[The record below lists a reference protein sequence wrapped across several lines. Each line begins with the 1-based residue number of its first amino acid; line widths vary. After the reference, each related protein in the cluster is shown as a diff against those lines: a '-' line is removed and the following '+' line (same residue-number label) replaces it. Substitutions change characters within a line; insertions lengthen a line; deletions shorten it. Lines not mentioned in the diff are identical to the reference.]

1 MSLILSS
8 IFLILFA
15 DIGTEHILVKIYSQQ
30 DEENETNDGNLA
42 NIVLTA
48 KLVNDI
54 YRWVGSNNLTNPTL
68 NLSSNVDTQI
78 TVKGLADDPEEHELI
93 IEELAS
99 DGNSE
104 EIIASNEIKGE
115 STDTIIFNQLAEYK
129 NLEYYCEYHPDT
141 MRGGIHLV
149 S

>member
-1 MSLILSS
+1 VLQNDNNKNTKIKYKIYLSLILSS

-15 DIGTEHILVKIYSQQ
+15 NIGTEHILVKYIFNKR
-30 DEENETNDGNLA
+30 ENETNDGNLA

-54 YRWVGSNNLTNPTL
+54 YRWVGSYNLTNPTL

-78 TVKGLADDPEEHELI
+78 TVNCLADDPEEHELI

-104 EIIASNEIKGE
+104 EIIASNEIEGE
-115 STDTIIFNQLAEYK
+115 SIQIQLFLIY
-129 NLEYYCEYHPDT
+129 
-141 MRGGIHLV
+141 
-149 S
+149 

>member
-1 MSLILSS
+1 MLQNDNNKNTKIKDKIYLSLILSP

-15 DIGTEHILVKIYSQQ
+15 NIGTEHILVKYIFNKR
-30 DEENETNDGNLA
+30 ENETNDGNLA

-54 YRWVGSNNLTNPTL
+54 YRWVGSYNLTNPTL

-78 TVKGLADDPEEHELI
+78 TVNCLADDPEEHELI

-104 EIIASNEIKGE
+104 EIIASNEIEGE
-115 STDTIIFNQLAEYK
+115 SIQIQLFLIY
-129 NLEYYCEYHPDT
+129 
-141 MRGGIHLV
+141 
-149 S
+149 

>member
-1 MSLILSS
+1 VLQNDNNKNTKIKDKIYLSLILSS

-15 DIGTEHILVKIYSQQ
+15 NIGTEHILVKYIFNKR
-30 DEENETNDGNLA
+30 ENETNDGNLA

-48 KLVNDI
+48 KLVNDV
-54 YRWVGSNNLTNPTL
+54 YRWVGSHNLTNPTL

-78 TVKGLADDPEEHELI
+78 TVNCLADDPEEHELI

-104 EIIASNEIKGE
+104 EIIASNEIEGE
-115 STDTIIFNQLAEYK
+115 SIQIQLCLIY
-129 NLEYYCEYHPDT
+129 
-141 MRGGIHLV
+141 
-149 S
+149 

>member
-1 MSLILSS
+1 MLQNDNNKNTKIKDKIYLSLILSS

-15 DIGTEHILVKIYSQQ
+15 NIGTEHILVKYIFNKR
-30 DEENETNDGNLA
+30 ENETNDGNLA

-54 YRWVGSNNLTNPTL
+54 YRWVGSYNLTNPTL

-78 TVKGLADDPEEHELI
+78 TVNCLADDPEEHELI

-104 EIIASNEIKGE
+104 EIIASNEIEGE
-115 STDTIIFNQLAEYK
+115 SI
-129 NLEYYCEYHPDT
+129 
-141 MRGGIHLV
+141 
-149 S
+149 